1 MHPMKVFFC
10 SLCLILVATVVF
22 AQEKIEGSI
31 RSDKQGIAYATIV
44 IGYANSSLHT
54 VRSNSAGQY
63 VFNLTKAEI
72 SKVQWIEV
80 SHISYEKVRKEY
92 SDQSRHV
99 DFELVRKSIQLADV
113 TVKSRPLAVRRA
125 GDTTRYAVNNFV
137 SAEDRNIGDVLRRM
151 PGIEVDDNGVVK
163 HNGKTVSRMYVDGDN
178 IFQNGYGVGTRTIQ
192 PKAVKDVEL
201 VQNHEH
207 KKVKQGISNSEDV
220 AINLV
225 LHEDA
230 KMIWSGEATVGLAAP
245 IDGFINGNTMSFK
258 KKYKTLNTLQYNSI
272 GERINNDVESIS
284 SFNLTEPIAA
294 TTPSVPTNKYYNNRS
309 GAFNTNQFYKWSD
322 AWSANFNGNL
332 WADRE
337 QLSSDGTQKYLLA
350 DGNQVT
356 YNNYY
361 NTTKKPFYGRGSFTL
376 EGNADRFYLKNTLD
390 FKTESRNHHTWL
402 LDDDARF
409 DQWGRDRL
417 NFISESMEYTPKLKN
432 KDLMTF
438 NLDLQRKW
446 HKDRLAVMPGVMT
459 KYLNQDQPYDAV
471 WQSIRLPQTIGSIQM
486 AYTRNKTRL
495 KRTYFAHAR
504 YLEKELNSTLN
515 LVNDG
520 VVFSNENFPDNNL
533 YWKQKQVSGGLKLD
547 WKNRDFILS
556 GVFPLAWNIW
566 DIVDRQKGAT
576 TATQKML
583 FTPSVSLQA
592 YLPNRD
598 YFLLSLR
605 FNQESS
611 DLDQLYPNPILSNFR
626 EMKSFAAPLYFTSS
640 QVYTLRYSIE
650 RPISLFYL
658 NLTASHLRTNND
670 YLVGQDVTQQGI
682 ISKLLPYDNRTNSNT
697 LTLGLSKS
705 LLKEGVF
712 LGFNA
717 SANQNKYNQFLNGQL
732 AAASST
738 NMTVSP
744 RLEYKG
750 ISHTTL
756 SYQYSYNRFLNKLN
770 SEQEQNSNRYSSN
783 THSLSMLYVVGT
795 YLFVKGTWNY
805 GSYKS
810 SDLDPIAN
818 GFLDASIRYKPLKS
832 KHSLELNINNILN
845 KKRYTSYS
853 LSANLENRQSI
864 PLRGFQSVLKYSFLF

>member
-1 MHPMKVFFC
+1 MKEIFC
-10 SLCLILVATVVF
+10 GLCLTMVTTFAF
-22 AQEKIEGSI
+22 AQEKIEGTIS
-31 RSDKQGIAYATIV
+31 SDKQAVAYATVV

-63 VFNLTKAEI
+63 IFSLTKEDMA
-72 SKVQWIEV
+72 KVQWIEV
-80 SHISYEKVRKEY
+80 SHISYEKVRKVY
-92 SDQSRHV
+92 KDPSQKM
-99 DFELVRKSIQLADV
+99 DFELVKKSIQLADV
-113 TVKSRPLAVRRA
+113 TVKSKPLAVRRA

-207 KKVKQGISNSEDV
+207 KKVKQGVSNSEDV
-220 AINLV
+220 ALNLV
-225 LHEDA
+225 LNEDA
-230 KMIWSGEATVGLAAP
+230 KMIWSGEATLGIAVP
-245 IDGFINGNTMSFK
+245 IDGFINGNAMSFK

-272 GERINNDVESIS
+272 GERINNDVEAIS

-294 TTPSVPTNKYYNNRS
+294 ATPSVPTNKYYNNRS
-309 GAFNTNQFYKWSD
+309 VAFNTNQFYKWSEG
-322 AWSANFNGNL
+322 WSSSFNGNL

-337 QLSSDGTQKYLLA
+337 LLSSDGTQKYLLA
-350 DGNQVT
+350 DGSQVV

-376 EGNADRFYLKNTLD
+376 EGNDDRFYLKNTID
-390 FKTESRNHHTWL
+390 FKAENQNHHTWL
-402 LDDDARF
+402 LDDGARY
-409 DQWGRDRL
+409 DQWGRDQL

-432 KDLMTF
+432 KDLITF
-438 NLDLQRKW
+438 NLDLERKW
-446 HKDRLAVMPGVMT
+446 HKDRLEVLPGVMAN
-459 KYLNQDQPYDAV
+459 YLNQNQPYDAV
-471 WQSIRLPQTIGSIQM
+471 RQTVSLPQTNGNLQV

-495 KRTYFAHAR
+495 KRTYFACFNF
-504 YLEKELNSTLN
+504 LEKELNSALN
-515 LVNDG
+515 LVKDG
-520 VVFSNENFPDNNL
+520 SVFGNESFPDNNL
-533 YWKQKQVSGGLKLD
+533 YWKQQQLSGGVKLD
-547 WKNRDFILS
+547 WKNNDFIFS
-556 GVFPLAWNIW
+556 GAFPLTWNAW
-566 DIVDRQKGAT
+566 DIADRQAGSNRVTK
-576 TATQKML
+576 KLL
-583 FTPSVSLQA
+583 FTPSASLQA

-605 FNQESS
+605 FNQENS

-626 EMKSFAAPLYFTSS
+626 EIKSFAAPLYFTSS
-640 QVYTLRYSIE
+640 HAYTLRYAIE

-658 NLTASHLRTNND
+658 NVTASHLRTQND

-682 ISKLLPYDNRTNSNT
+682 ISKLIPHDNRTDNNT
-697 LTLGLSKS
+697 INLGLSKS
-705 LLKEGVF
+705 LLKAGIF

-717 SANQNKYNQFLNGQL
+717 SANQHNYDQFLNGEL
-732 AAASST
+732 AAARAT
-738 NMTVSP
+738 TITLSP

-750 ISHTTL
+750 IPNTTL
-756 SYQYSYNRFLNKLN
+756 SYQYTYGNSLNRLK
-770 SEQEQNSNRYSSN
+770 SEDGQNSNQYTSN
-783 THSLSMLYVVGT
+783 THHLGMLYVFGT
-795 YLFVKGTWNY
+795 SLFVKGTWSY

-810 SDLDPIAN
+810 SGLEPIAN

-832 KHSLELNINNILN
+832 KHSLELNINNIFN
-845 KKRYTSYS
+845 KKLYTSYS
-853 LSANLENRQSI
+853 LTANLENRQTI